1 MCICTYIYIYIYI
14 FASTYFPSKCMSHIF
29 VPNSHHYFLSNRQKR
44 RRRPLSERLPRKR
57 PPKRPLRRRRLK
69 RKQKPRRPP
78 QKQPLTR
85 RNLLL
90 LLRLLPRL
98 PRPRLLSSISLR
110 VVRLALVLSRVA
122 KLVERYCKR
131 RSFRL
136 VRLIS

>member
-1 MCICTYIYIYIYI
+1 MCFYIFAIYI
-14 FASTYFPSKCMSHIF
+14 FSQEIHFSHASLY
-29 VPNSHHYFLSNRQKR
+29 SHHYFLPNRPRR

-57 PPKRPLRRRRLK
+57 PPKRPLRIRRLR

-98 PRPRLLSSISLR
+98 PRPRLLSSISLQ
-110 VVRLALVLSRVA
+110 VVRLALVLSRVE
-122 KLVERYCKR
+122 KLVERYCRR
-131 RSFRL
+131 RSSRP